1 MKGWRAGCAGILAL
15 AGCAE
20 APGPSTAEAYARAL
34 EAGKLDQAY
43 GFTTPA
49 FQAQVSESD
58 FRARFSDPAAR
69 AARAAAVRSGVAELD
84 RSAPELFGPAAAD
97 RPAEV
102 VVRFATA
109 VRAGRFDQAWE
120 LLSLPLRARYT
131 PELLSRDFRAEPT
144 AAARLERAVVAVEGV
159 PVADGSAVRYPLGGG
174 GAVVLLHEPGGW
186 RLEALE

>member
-1 MKGWRAGCAGILAL
+1 MSGFRAAGAGVLVLAACAR
-15 AGCAE
+15 

-34 EAGKLDQAY
+34 EADRLDQAY
-43 GFTTPA
+43 RLTTPP
-49 FQAQVSESD
+49 FQAQVGELE

-69 AARAAAVRSGVAELD
+69 AARAAAVRAGMTDLVRA
-84 RSAPELFGPAAAD
+84 APELFGPAAAD
-97 RPAEV
+97 RPAEA
-102 VVRFATA
+102 VVRFAAA

-144 AAARLERAVVAVEGV
+144 ATARLERALVAVEGV
-159 PVADGSAVRYPLGGG
+159 PVGEGATVRYPLGGG

>member
-1 MKGWRAGCAGILAL
+1 MSAWWARCAALLAL
-15 AGCAE
+15 AGCAQ

-43 GFTTPA
+43 RLTAPA

-58 FRARFSDPAAR
+58 FKARFSDPAAR
-69 AARAAAVRSGVAELD
+69 AARAAAVRGGVADLT
-84 RSAPELFGPAAAD
+84 RAAPEVFGPAAAD

-102 VVRFATA
+102 VVRFAAA

-120 LLSLPLRARYT
+120 LLSLPLRTRYT
-131 PELLSRDFRAEPT
+131 PELLSRDFRAEPA

-159 PVADGSAVRYPLGGG
+159 PVREGPTVRYPLGGG
-174 GAVVLLHEPGGW
+174 GAVVLFQEPGGW